1 MPVSLRL
8 TDVVRG
14 TIERYGMLA
23 PGDGVVVA
31 VSGGPDSLALLHL
44 LWSLR
49 EAFGLSLHVAHLN
62 HLLRG
67 EAARADAAFVRET
80 AERLGLPVTVEE
92 VPVADLAR
100 AEGLSLEEAGR
111 AARYRFFRRVC
122 AAAGARRVA
131 LGHTRDDQAETV
143 LMRLLRGAGPAGLAG
158 IPPVRDGWVI
168 RPLIAV
174 PRAAVEAYCREQG
187 LEPRRDAS
195 NESTA
200 FLRNRIRLDLLPRL
214 EALFHPELRA
224 SLARTAE
231 ILRAEDEWLEAQ
243 AEEALSGLC
252 RTEGDRLVLS
262 VDGIERLPLALRRRV
277 VRLAAER
284 AGVAAGA
291 LAFDHVERV
300 LALAVGRTGRG
311 VSLPGGREARR
322 DQDGIVLGTGPA
334 GAVAFRYEWPVPGS
348 LDVPEAG
355 VRLTADLLEG
365 PPQPA
370 GPAGYGGDGREVAVL
385 DADRVP
391 LVLTVRSRLPG
402 DRLRPAGL
410 GGEKKLQDLFVD
422 AKVPRRRRDRVPVVV
437 AGDRVAWVVGQRV
450 DSRAAAG
457 PRTTRRLILR
467 ARNIF

>member
-1 MPVSLRL
+1 MPVSGRL
-8 TDVVRG
+8 ADVVRR

-44 LWSLR
+44 LHGLR
-49 EAFGLSLHVAHLN
+49 EAFDLSLHVAHLN

-67 EAARADAAFVRET
+67 EAAAADAAFVRET
-80 AERLGLPVTVEE
+80 AERLGLPWTIEA
-92 VPVADLAR
+92 VAVGDLAR

-111 AARYRFFRRVC
+111 TARYRFFRRVC

-187 LEPRRDAS
+187 LEPRRDAT

-214 EALFHPELRA
+214 EALFHPGLSA
-224 SLARTAE
+224 SLAQTAE
-231 ILRAEDEWLEAQ
+231 ILRAEDEWLDAQ
-243 AEEALSGLC
+243 AEGALPGLC

-262 VDGIERLPLALRRRV
+262 VDGLGRLPLALRRRV
-277 VRLAAER
+277 ARRAAQR

-291 LAFDHVERV
+291 LAFDHVERL
-300 LALAVGRTGRG
+300 LALAAGRPGSG

-322 DQDGIVLGTGPA
+322 EQDGIVLGAAGT
-334 GAVAFRYEWPVPGS
+334 GAVAFRYDWPVPGS

-355 VRLTADLLEG
+355 LRLTADLLEG
-365 PPQPA
+365 PPPAA
-370 GPAGYGGDGREVAVL
+370 GPEGVRGDGREVAVL

-391 LVLTVRSRLPG
+391 MVLTVRSRMPG

-422 AKVPRRRRDRVPVVV
+422 AKVPRRRRDRVPVVA
-437 AGDRVAWVVGQRV
+437 AGDRIAWVVGQRV
-450 DSRAAAG
+450 DSRLAAG
-457 PRTTRRLILR
+457 PHTFRRLVLR
-467 ARNIF
+467 ARNIL